1 MLLDRKREERKSI
14 IKCQTLLGLLC
25 RSSSQGCHSVWKRKD
40 GILSY
45 FQLPFPHLL
54 LCSSLNTIRL
64 IDPPSFH
71 PPQFLVWLCHILKMH
86 AARRLSL
93 CPGWRLWLV
102 GGSSPGAK
110 LWVFTLRRCCL
121 YGLSLVTL
129 GLSSTETGLI
139 LLRFRPLLLFP
150 LTLKT
155 HTHRVVFTREL
166 VLCY

>member
-1 MLLDRKREERKSI
+1 MQVPDTAGAAMSQQQPGVSQCLEKKRWHSLLFP
-14 IKCQTLLGLLC
+14 TA
-25 RSSSQGCHSVWKRKD
+25 
-40 GILSY
+40 LS
-45 FQLPFPHLL
+45 P
-54 LCSSLNTIRL
+54 SSLMFFPQHHPAHRP
-64 IDPPSFH
+64 PPSFH

-129 GLSSTETGLI
+129 GLSSTEMGLI

-155 HTHRVVFTREL
+155 PTHRVVFTREL

>member
-1 MLLDRKREERKSI
+1 MFGKEKMAFSLISN
-14 IKCQTLLGLLC
+14 C
-25 RSSSQGCHSVWKRKD
+25 
-40 GILSY
+40 
-45 FQLPFPHLL
+45 PFPIFSYVLPSTPSG
-54 LCSSLNTIRL
+54 SST
-64 IDPPSFH
+64 PPSFH

-129 GLSSTETGLI
+129 GLSSTEKGLI

-155 HTHRVVFTREL
+155 PTHRVVFTREL